1 MLLKSKISQKFF
13 TFADKSAKHPR
24 KRVESRFASSNYSA
38 KVTKK
43 MKPTAFLTIILT
55 ICLPFMVSAHAKK
68 DVPERGLHT
77 VVLDAGHGGKDPGCS
92 WGDKL
97 EKNLNLNIVLTLG
110 DMIERAYPD
119 VKVVYTRKDDRFI
132 ELHERGNIANKAGA
146 DLFISVHTDAVSNT
160 EAHGSSTYIMGND
173 KSEKNL
179 AVAQRE
185 NSVIVM
191 EGDYEAKYEGYDP
204 NSAESFII
212 FSLMQYAHSEQSM
225 IFAEMVQK
233 HYAKT
238 TAIVDRGAR
247 QGPYLVL
254 WRTAMPSVLTEV
266 GFMTNKKDREYL
278 HSKEGM
284 AAVCQ
289 ALFDAFSEYRIRCNT
304 KAGESVARVDVK
316 PIIKTTPEPT
326 VKEEPT
332 PAPKV
337 EVATENKVE
346 EKPAVKEEPKPVVQE
361 EIKPAVKEEPKPATK
376 EETKPATK
384 VENKPTAKPAEGVKY
399 FVQLC
404 TLSAK
409 SNPNDAKFG
418 PYKGRIVQS
427 QTSSGKWRCLV
438 AAESSQAAHKLAA
451 EADKKGFKGAFVVIL
466 KGGEYKRVN

>member
-1 MLLKSKISQKFF
+1 
-13 TFADKSAKHPR
+13 
-24 KRVESRFASSNYSA
+24 
-38 KVTKK
+38 
-43 MKPTAFLTIILT
+43 
-55 ICLPFMVSAHAKK
+55 MVSAQVKK
-68 DVPERGLHT
+68 DMPERGLHT

-92 WGDKL
+92 WGNKL

-119 VKVVYTRKDDRFI
+119 VKVVYTRKDDRFV
-132 ELHERGNIANKAGA
+132 ELHERGNIANRANA

-160 EAHGSSTYIMGND
+160 DAHGSSTYIMGND

-212 FSLMQYAHSEQSM
+212 FSLMQYAHAEQSM
-225 IFAEMVQK
+225 VFAEMVQK

-278 HSKEGM
+278 HSKEGQ

-304 KAGESVARVDVK
+304 KAGESVSWVDVK
-316 PIIKTTPEPT
+316 PVIKDELAPAPAEESKAEQQQPTANETPKSEPEPAA
-326 VKEEPT
+326 KEVSAKAEQK
-332 PAPKV
+332 AEQKV
-337 EVATENKVE
+337 EQKVE
-346 EKPAVKEEPKPVVQE
+346 SKPAAKTEQKAEAKPAEKAEVKPAVKK
-361 EIKPAVKEEPKPATK
+361 T
-376 EETKPATK
+376 
-384 VENKPTAKPAEGVKY
+384 EGVKY

-418 PYKGRIVQS
+418 PYKGRIIQS

-438 AAESSQAAHKLAA
+438 AAENSQAAHKLAA
-451 EADKKGFKGAFVVIL
+451 EADKKGFKGAFVVVL
-466 KGGEYKRVN
+466 KGGEYRRVN

>member
-1 MLLKSKISQKFF
+1 
-13 TFADKSAKHPR
+13 
-24 KRVESRFASSNYSA
+24 
-38 KVTKK
+38 

-55 ICLPFMVSAHAKK
+55 ICLPFMVSAQAKK

-119 VKVVYTRKDDRFI
+119 VKVIYTRKDDRFI

-146 DLFISVHTDAVSNT
+146 DLFISVHTDAVGNT

-212 FSLMQYAHSEQSM
+212 FSLMQYAHAEQSM
-225 IFAEMVQK
+225 VFAQMVQK
-233 HYAKT
+233 HYAKNT
-238 TAIVDRGAR
+238 PIVDRGAR

-254 WRTAMPSVLTEV
+254 WRTAMPSVLTEM
-266 GFMTNKKDREYL
+266 GFMTHKGDRDYL
-278 HSKEGM
+278 HSEVGQKQV
-284 AAVCQ
+284 AKS
-289 ALFDAFSEYRIRCNT
+289 LFDAFSEYRAKCNA
-304 KAGESVARVDVK
+304 KAEEVTSSLAEVAK
-316 PIIKTTPEPT
+316 ASENTATTT
-326 VKEEPT
+326 TNSPT
-332 PAPKV
+332 PTPKQDVAPTESKQPQK
-337 EVATENKVE
+337 EVKSSEGGVRYY
-346 EKPAVKEEPKPVVQE
+346 VQ
-361 EIKPAVKEEPKPATK
+361 I
-376 EETKPATK
+376 
-384 VENKPTAKPAEGVKY
+384 
-399 FVQLC
+399 C
-404 TLSAK
+404 TLTKK
-409 SNPNDAKFG
+409 SDPKDRKFG
-418 PYKGRIVQS
+418 KWAGRIEQR

-438 AAESSQAAHKLAA
+438 PAKDKA
-451 EADKKGFKGAFVVIL
+451 EAQAIKTEAEKQFKGAFVVQF
-466 KGGEYKRVN
+466 EN

>member
-1 MLLKSKISQKFF
+1 MLLKSKISQKIV
-13 TFADKSAKHPR
+13 TFADESAKPPH
-24 KRVESRFASSNYSA
+24 KWVESRFASSNYSA

-55 ICLPFMVSAHAKK
+55 ICLPFMVSAQVKK
-68 DVPERGLHT
+68 DMPERGLHT

-119 VKVVYTRKDDRFI
+119 VKVIYTRKDDRFI
-132 ELHERGNIANKAGA
+132 ELHERGNIANRAGA

-316 PIIKTTPEPT
+316 PIVKDTPE
-326 VKEEPT
+326 
-332 PAPKV
+332 
-337 EVATENKVE
+337 
-346 EKPAVKEEPKPVVQE
+346 
-361 EIKPAVKEEPKPATK
+361 PAVKEEPKPAPK
-376 EETKPATK
+376 EEVKAEQKSEEVKPVVKEEVTPVAK
-384 VENKPTAKPAEGVKY
+384 AESKPTAKPTESVKY

-427 QTSSGKWRCLV
+427 QTSSGKWRCMV
-438 AAESSQAAHKLAA
+438 EAESLAAARKLAV
-451 EADKKGFKGAFVVIL
+451 EANAKFKGAFVVVL

>member
-1 MLLKSKISQKFF
+1 
-13 TFADKSAKHPR
+13 
-24 KRVESRFASSNYSA
+24 
-38 KVTKK
+38 
-43 MKPTAFLTIILT
+43 
-55 ICLPFMVSAHAKK
+55 MVSAQAKK

-119 VKVVYTRKDDRFI
+119 VKVIYTRKDDRFI
-132 ELHERGNIANKAGA
+132 ELHERGNIANRANA
-146 DLFISVHTDAVSNT
+146 DLFISVHTDAVGNT

-304 KAGESVARVDVK
+304 KAGESVAWVDVK
-316 PIIKTTPEPT
+316 PVIKDEPKPAPAEEPKAEQLPS
-326 VKEEPT
+326 VKEE
-332 PAPKV
+332 AKA
-337 EVATENKVE
+337 EV
-346 EKPAVKEEPKPVVQE
+346 KPAVKEDSVKAEPKTDS
-361 EIKPAVKEEPKPATK
+361 KPAAKAEVKPA
-376 EETKPATK
+376 
-384 VENKPTAKPAEGVKY
+384 AKKTEGVKY
-399 FVQLC
+399 YVQLC

-418 PYKGRIVQS
+418 PYKGRIIQS

-466 KGGEYKRVN
+466 KGGEYRRVN

>member
-1 MLLKSKISQKFF
+1 MLLKSKISQKIV
-13 TFADKSAKHPR
+13 TFADKSAKPPH
-24 KRVESRFASSNYSA
+24 KWAESRFVASNYSA

-43 MKPTAFLTIILT
+43 MKPTAFLSIILT
-55 ICLPFMVSAHAKK
+55 ICLPFMVSAQAKK
-68 DVPERGLHT
+68 DMPERGLHT

-119 VKVVYTRKDDRFI
+119 VKVIYTRKDDRFI
-132 ELHERGNIANKAGA
+132 ELHERGNIANRANA

-284 AAVCQ
+284 SAVCQ
-289 ALFDAFSEYRIRCNT
+289 ALFDAFSEYRTRSNT
-304 KAGESVARVDVK
+304 KAGESVAKVDVK
-316 PIIKTTPEPT
+316 PV
-326 VKEEPT
+326 VKEEVK
-332 PAPKV
+332 AESKA
-337 EVATENKVE
+337 EVKPVVKE
-346 EKPAVKEEPKPVVQE
+346 EVTPAVKAES
-361 EIKPAVKEEPKPATK
+361 
-376 EETKPATK
+376 
-384 VENKPTAKPAEGVKY
+384 KPTAKPAESVKY
-399 FVQLC
+399 YVQLC
-404 TLSAK
+404 TLSSK
-409 SNPNDAKFG
+409 SNPNDGKFG
-418 PYKGRIVQS
+418 PYKGRIVQA
-427 QTSSGKWRCLV
+427 QTSTGKWRCMV
-438 AAESSQAAHKLAA
+438 EAESLAAARKLAV
-451 EADKKGFKGAFVVIL
+451 EANTPFKGAFVVIL
-466 KGGEYKRVN
+466 EGGEYKRVN